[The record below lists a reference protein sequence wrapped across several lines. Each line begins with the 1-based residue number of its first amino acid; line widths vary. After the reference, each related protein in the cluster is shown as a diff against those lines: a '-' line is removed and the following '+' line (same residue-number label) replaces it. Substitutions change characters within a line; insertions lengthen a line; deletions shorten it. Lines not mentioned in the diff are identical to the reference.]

1 MTGSEFR
8 PQLRLLL
15 VQAPRSPGYPAWQP
29 LSQLDL
35 HHLSSC
41 GTLRDPCSPRPP
53 PVLVPGLPLEL
64 GVRLPKVPLY
74 LSLSSLPPPWLKL
87 KPQPL
92 RGLRAL
98 QTAPSHAPPRLWP
111 PHSPCMSTACGPVH
125 PRAPQGAPS
134 SSCTAVPSARNAF
147 PLDSPMA
154 HASAPPQEALP
165 DCPAPRP
172 GRLKVPG
179 QPGDPRPLLLSL
191 HPWLLEL

>member
-92 RGLRAL
+92 RGP
-98 QTAPSHAPPRLWP
+98 PSPSDRPFACPTSSLASSLPLHVHRLWP
-111 PHSPCMSTACGPVH
+111 RSSESTPGCPLQLLHCGALCSECFPSGFPHGS
-125 PRAPQGAPS
+125 RLS
-134 SSCTAVPSARNAF
+134 SSSGG
-147 PLDSPMA
+147 
-154 HASAPPQEALP
+154 PP
-165 DCPAPRP
+165 
-172 GRLKVPG
+172 
-179 QPGDPRPLLLSL
+179 
-191 HPWLLEL
+191 